1 MLLSGCI
8 AALVALTSSI
18 KAPVISKQEQQ
29 ARFEKAVQM
38 IKKYETLHQPRHW
51 PLIGYGHM
59 VMKGEKYSRSKALG
73 EKEAEALLRKDL
85 LKNCAVFRE
94 YGSDSLLLGTLAY
107 NIGSGKVKN
116 SALAKMLRSGNRDI
130 RSTYLGYNKYNGK
143 PHKGLTRRRI
153 EEYEALF
160 SGK

>member
-1 MLLSGCI
+1 MLLCGCI
-8 AALVALTSSI
+8 AALVSLTSSS

-29 ARFEKAVQM
+29 ARFEKAVQL

-51 PLIGYGHM
+51 PLVGYGHM
-59 VMKGEKYSRSKALG
+59 VMKGEKFSRNKAMS

-116 SALAKMLRSGNRDI
+116 SALARSLRAGNRNV
-130 RSTYLGYNKYNGK
+130 RSLYLSHNKYRGK
-143 PHKGLTRRRI
+143 THRGLTERRI
-153 EEYEALF
+153 AEFDILF
-160 SGK
+160 AGN